1 MNDKGSLQDIENLL
15 ASATERMESVRD
27 LTGEVRD
34 LRGTGTSS
42 DGRVRAEVMP
52 GGALHDLTID
62 PRVMRMSSDEASEA
76 ILEAIRAATA
86 DATEQLGEVLEKA
99 LPGAGAGIADMATD
113 QEADPE
119 VLQSRLE
126 ASVQDIVDS
135 LGRSV
140 RR

>member
-62 PRVMRMSSDEASEA
+62 PRVMRTSSEDASQA
-76 ILEAIRAATA
+76 ILEAIQAATQ
-86 DATEQLGEVLEKA
+86 DATDQLGTALEKV
-99 LPGAGAGIADMATD
+99 LPGAGAGIAGVATD
-113 QEADPE
+113 QSHDPGQRQE
-119 VLQSRLE
+119 RLE
-126 ASVQDIVDS
+126 ASVQDILDS
-135 LGRSV
+135 LNRPTGR
-140 RR
+140 